1 MQQRIK
7 ASELLK
13 LKLENC
19 NLKKIILERH
29 IQDLTKIAQDSIDYE
44 AFILKIKDQIEYFDV
59 NSCDF
64 VLKENVYN
72 LDVPDGEKL
81 LKEELQADKIEIE
94 GNL

>member
-7 ASELLK
+7 ASEFLK

-44 AFILKIKDQIEYFDV
+44 AIILKIRDQLEFFDV
-59 NSCDF
+59 DTNEF
-64 VLKENVYN
+64 VLKEGIYN
-72 LDVPDGEKL
+72 LDAPDGEEL
-81 LKEELQADKIEIE
+81 LKKDLQADEIKIEE
-94 GNL
+94 V